1 MSSRSSTKNHKRL
14 FSEIETYRAPLIL
27 ACDFY
32 FQRGFSYI
40 IAKDRSSKCSIYQKR
55 GHKCVT
61 TSWESLDHTRAEKA
75 EAISKDLALLKR
87 RQQEMSELVARLS
100 RNRKA
105 LKLAEA
111 RAKQR
116 TIQLSKQL
124 EEEEKA
130 EEQQRSEDPISLH
143 ADLSSL
149 ASVAGWDLA
158 A

>member
-1 MSSRSSTKNHKRL
+1 L
-14 FSEIETYRAPLIL
+14 
-27 ACDFY
+27 
-32 FQRGFSYI
+32 
-40 IAKDRSSKCSIYQKR
+40 DR
-55 GHKCVT
+55 
-61 TSWESLDHTRAEKA
+61 TRAEKA
-75 EAISKDLALLKR
+75 EAISKDLALLER

-105 LKLAEA
+105 LELAEA

-130 EEQQRSEDPISLH
+130 EEQQRSKDPVSLH

-149 ASVAGWDLA
+149 AGVAGWDLA
-158 A
+158 AWEGLGVPDETGPEAATSSQGA